1 MKRRLRGLQGPRG
14 LRRGVGAAAVLLA
27 SLLLAAAPV
36 LGADPTASPA
46 SGDVRSS
53 STAPGLVGD
62 PLFALVGVMLIGLF
76 AVAATLLYVRLTSRR

>member
-1 MKRRLRGLQGPRG
+1 MRRRLHGLERPLL
-14 LRRGVGAAAVLLA
+14 LRSAGAAAALLV

-36 LGADPTASPA
+36 LAADSTASPA

-62 PLFALVGVMLIGLF
+62 PLFALMGVVVIGL
-76 AVAATLLYVRLTSRR
+76 VAMGATLLYVRLTSRP

>member
-1 MKRRLRGLQGPRG
+1 MKRRLRGFQGPHG
-14 LRRGVGAAAVLLA
+14 LRRGVGAAAVLVA

-62 PLFALVGVMLIGLF
+62 PLFALVGVVVIGLV
-76 AVAATLLYVRLTSRR
+76 AVGATLLYVRLTSRP